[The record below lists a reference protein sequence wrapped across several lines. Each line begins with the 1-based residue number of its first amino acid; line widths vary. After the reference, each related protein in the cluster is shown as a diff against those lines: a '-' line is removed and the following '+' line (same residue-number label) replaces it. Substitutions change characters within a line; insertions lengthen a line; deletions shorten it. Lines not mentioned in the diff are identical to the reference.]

1 MNIAQYFTAPV
12 LWQQNK
18 CRIALLVSVCCGLFI
33 SAHAQAASCSAFGA
47 QQLVFSYY
55 DPLSHMDHDNMM
67 TLSVLCQPSV
77 KGELVGVQ
85 IGISSGGNDGT
96 DRKLQGPTDSLRF
109 GLYSDLAH
117 ANLIVDE
124 SRFSFS
130 ETLINNQLFFLPVYG
145 RIYAGQNVGAG
156 NYTASLTVTINY

>member
-1 MNIAQYFTAPV
+1 MKITQYFTASV
-12 LWQQNK
+12 LWHKNK

-33 SAHAQAASCSAFGA
+33 SANAKAASCTAFGA

-55 DPLSHMDHDNMM
+55 NPLSPIDHDNMM
-67 TLSVLCQPSV
+67 TLTVFCQPSV

-85 IGISSGGNDGT
+85 IGIRSSGNDGT

-117 ANLIVDE
+117 TNLIVDE

-156 NYTASLTVTINY
+156 NYMASLTVTMDY